1 MSGNLPALLDSARRA
16 LTEAESLEDIKDI
29 RDRAEVLRQY
39 AAQAGAGL
47 EAQNRCAEIKL
58 RAERKAGDVLAETEM
73 DKGGR
78 PKKNQSHRATSLKDL
93 DINKSQS
100 ARWQQAAS
108 IPEDEFE
115 AHIAKTK
122 EAQGE
127 LTSASVRRLAEGII
141 RQDGRTG
148 IADRQVFAPLPSGR
162 FRLIYADPPW
172 RYEHVRTESRAIE
185 NHYPTL
191 TWEEIRDYEDTGGR
205 IVADIAADDCVLFLW
220 STAPKLWEAMEV
232 LRGWGFEYRTNLVWV
247 KNSIGMGYWARS
259 QHEHLLVGRKGK
271 PPTPEESLRPSSVVD
286 ARRLKHS
293 EKPAVFHE
301 LIESMYPGF
310 GVGDRVELF
319 AREEREGWTR
329 WGSELCPR

>member
-58 RAERKAGDVLAETEM
+58 RAERKAGEVLAETEM

-78 PKKNQSHRATSLKDL
+78 PKENHSHDGSSLKAIGINHNQSS
-93 DINKSQS
+93 
-100 ARWQQAAS
+100 RWQQAAS

-148 IADRQVFAPLPSGR
+148 TFPATS
-162 FRLIYADPPW
+162 
-172 RYEHVRTESRAIE
+172 
-185 NHYPTL
+185 
-191 TWEEIRDYEDTGGR
+191 
-205 IVADIAADDCVLFLW
+205 LF
-220 STAPKLWEAMEV
+220 
-232 LRGWGFEYRTNLVWV
+232 
-247 KNSIGMGYWARS
+247 
-259 QHEHLLVGRKGK
+259 
-271 PPTPEESLRPSSVVD
+271 
-286 ARRLKHS
+286 
-293 EKPAVFHE
+293 
-301 LIESMYPGF
+301 
-310 GVGDRVELF
+310 
-319 AREEREGWTR
+319 
-329 WGSELCPR
+329 